1 MARRNYLIG
10 LLWLGALMAWGP
22 APAAADADTD
32 EEARALYQAGRIA
45 FDQGRFDSALDYFQ
59 RSYELSGRPAL
70 LFNIGTAADRLRKD
84 KIALEAFERYLEE
97 VPDAADA
104 ASVRSR
110 IGVLRAAV
118 EADEAAPQAAQVEPI
133 DVPDDAYLGEQ
144 PEYGYPS
151 EDRAKKRKKLGWILT
166 AAGAGVFFF
175 VGAPLYVVGQVKRA
189 DIEQAVPGTAWSD
202 VEGSKNADA
211 FTATGAVLS
220 LVGVGAAAT
229 GLVLLLKRDHAPMAR
244 SVKLAPTYGGLS
256 LSGSF

>member
-1 MARRNYLIG
+1 MARRKYLIG
-10 LLWLGALMAWGP
+10 LLWLGALVAWGP
-22 APAAADADTD
+22 APAAADSDTD

-84 KIALEAFERYLEE
+84 KIALEAFERYLQE
-97 VPDAADA
+97 VPDAPDA

-118 EADEAAPQAAQVEPI
+118 EADESAPQPGPAEPM
-133 DVPDDAYLGEQ
+133 DAPDEGYYAEQ
-144 PEYGYPS
+144 PDVVYS
-151 EDRAKKRKKLGWILT
+151 TEDRAKKRKKLGWILT
-166 AAGAGVFFF
+166 GAGAGLFFF
-175 VGAPLYVVGQVKRA
+175 VGAPLYAVGQVKRA
-189 DIEQAVPGTAWSD
+189 NIEDAAIGTAWTD
-202 VEGSKNADA
+202 VEASANADA

-220 LVGVGAAAT
+220 LAGLGVAAT
-229 GLVLLLKRDHAPMAR
+229 GLVFVLKRDQGPVAR
-244 SVKLAPTYGGLS
+244 SLKLAPTYGGLS